1 MEIKKHASLK
11 AFHTFGIEQTCAYL
25 AIVETIDD
33 VIQLFKDEAY
43 LELPKLFLGKGS
55 NMLFT
60 QHYEGMIIIN
70 RLMGKTVTE
79 EGAHYLL
86 HIEGGEDCT
95 GACSMVCRT
104 RHGRY

>member
-25 AIVETIDD
+25 AIVESVED
-33 VIQLFKDEAY
+33 VRQLFQDQAY
-43 LELPKLFLGKGS
+43 QDIPKLFLGKGS

-60 QHYEGMIIIN
+60 QPYEGMVIIN

-79 EGAHYLL
+79 TDML
-86 HIEGGEDCT
+86 
-95 GACSMVCRT
+95 RQ
-104 RHGRY
+104 